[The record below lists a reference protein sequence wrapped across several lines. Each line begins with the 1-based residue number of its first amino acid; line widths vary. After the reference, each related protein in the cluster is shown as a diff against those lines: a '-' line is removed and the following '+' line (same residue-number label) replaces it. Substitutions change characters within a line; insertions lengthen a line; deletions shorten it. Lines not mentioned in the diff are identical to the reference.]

1 MVIGLP
7 SGKEDMINL
16 ISVGNFCRVI
26 FTDRQYMDYREQNIE
41 DNLQRQGIV
50 IATLKKVEKDCV
62 VCPQKTLGVVGKGYD
77 NRTNYVCLNKKCNCQ
92 FSLA

>member
-1 MVIGLP
+1 M
-7 SGKEDMINL
+7 E
-16 ISVGNFCRVI
+16 VGNNCWAN
-26 FTDRQYMDYREQNIE
+26 FTDRQYMDYREQNTE

-50 IATLKKVEKDCV
+50 VATLKKVEKDCV
-62 VCPQKTLGVVGKGYD
+62 VCPKRTLGVVGKGFD